1 MDNSLTNAQFSEA
14 AAANLSLPSPAC
26 RGRLGEVIKG
36 RARVDDFGDTVQA
49 TNVQGDH
56 WRGRHDQVKMTLY
69 NFCKWAGLPVV
80 VEVFNLFSGHIPQQG
95 LARVDQ
101 GRQRQAMVPDFK
113 IVIPF
118 AGQTKPML
126 HELKVISFGGC

>member
-1 MDNSLTNAQFSEA
+1 M
-14 AAANLSLPSPAC
+14 
-26 RGRLGEVIKG
+26 
-36 RARVDDFGDTVQA
+36 DDFGDTVQA

-69 NFCKWAGLPVV
+69 NLCKWAGLPVV

-126 HELKVISFGGC
+126 HELKVISFGKTRYKPGCQKRAVDAIG